1 MEIISSGYNTGA
13 YSSIMIEGQEYSMNR
28 SGLNI
33 VVFDNDTQ
41 LVVDSVNFNT
51 QYPAASGHDA

>member
-1 MEIISSGYNTGA
+1 
-13 YSSIMIEGQEYSMNR
+13 MNR

-33 VVFDNDTQ
+33 VVYDNETQ

-51 QYPAASGHDA
+51 QYLGAVGYRDSGMTRNYLTKYKEAVICDD